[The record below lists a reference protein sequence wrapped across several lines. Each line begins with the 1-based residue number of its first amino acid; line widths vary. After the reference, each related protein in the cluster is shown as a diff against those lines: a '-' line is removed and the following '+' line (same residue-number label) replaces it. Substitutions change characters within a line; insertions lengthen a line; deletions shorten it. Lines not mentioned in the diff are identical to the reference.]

1 MVENVPGGAFVFFNR
16 KGDVDRGRVARSHS
30 ARRGDRAKSSTNAS
44 GNASR
49 VFTRAV
55 FPLTA
60 RRRVQSRRIV
70 RNLYPFERLSRP
82 RDEQMSVEYAREK
95 TRESRHGRVYGCGIA
110 SLLRLAIA
118 CLATTS
124 IRSVTAQR
132 WVSVVKRQPRLAI
145 RAEALFFEGDT
156 DDVADARVT
165 NTGVFVKQVTDCI
178 CISRLLLQT
187 PARGA
192 GCQPS

>member
-1 MVENVPGGAFVFFNR
+1 MSEIPLLIENVPGGAFVFFFR
-16 KGDVDRGRVARSHS
+16 KDDVDRGRVARSHT
-30 ARRGDRAKSSTNAS
+30 ARRDERAKSSTNAS

-49 VFTRAV
+49 VCTRAV

-82 RDEQMSVEYAREK
+82 RDEHMSVEYAREK
-95 TRESRHGRVYGCGIA
+95 TRESRHGRVYRCGNA
-110 SLLRLAIA
+110 SLLRLAIV

-132 WVSVVKRQPRLAI
+132 WVSVRQTSTTFGNSCRS
-145 RAEALFFEGDT
+145 AL
-156 DDVADARVT
+156 
-165 NTGVFVKQVTDCI
+165 
-178 CISRLLLQT
+178 L
-187 PARGA
+187 RGRY
-192 GCQPS
+192 

>member
-1 MVENVPGGAFVFFNR
+1 MSEIPPLVENVPGGAFVFFFR
-16 KGDVDRGRVARSHS
+16 KDDVERGRVARSHT
-30 ARRGDRAKSSTNAS
+30 ARRGERAKSSTNAS

-49 VFTRAV
+49 VCIRAV

-70 RNLYPFERLSRP
+70 GNLYPFERLSRP
-82 RDEQMSVEYAREK
+82 RDEHMSVEYAREK
-95 TRESRHGRVYGCGIA
+95 PRKSRHGRVYRCGNA
-110 SLLRLAIA
+110 SLLRLAIV

-132 WVSVVKRQPRLAI
+132 WVSVRQTSTTFGI
-145 RAEALFFEGDT
+145 RAEALSFEGDT

-165 NTGVFVKQVTDCI
+165 NTGVFVKTSD
-178 CISRLLLQT
+178 
-187 PARGA
+187 
-192 GCQPS
+192 